1 MAEERMTARRRL
13 ARVGLVVVCAAVLIS
28 IAALLV
34 KGWQVDATTN
44 KVAKIIILLLWLW
57 ASWRM
62 INRVLR

>member
-1 MAEERMTARRRL
+1 MAEERMTARQRL

>member
-1 MAEERMTARRRL
+1 MATRQKL
-13 ARVGLVVVCAAVLIS
+13 ARAGLVVVCAAVLIS

-34 KGWQVDATTN
+34 KGWPADATTN

-62 INRVLR
+62 INRALR